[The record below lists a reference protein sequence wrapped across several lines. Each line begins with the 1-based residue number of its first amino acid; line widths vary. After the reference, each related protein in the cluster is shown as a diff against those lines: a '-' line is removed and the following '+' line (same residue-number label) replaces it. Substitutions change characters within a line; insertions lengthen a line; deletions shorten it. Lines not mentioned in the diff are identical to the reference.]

1 VGTDL
6 KQQLLA
12 LAQLRTRV
20 VKIDSVELTVR
31 EVGAL
36 EFAEYG
42 KLQKADRL
50 KATASLIAACVVDG
64 DGNPAL
70 SLDDALSL
78 AKSARVSMP
87 IVGAVMEL
95 SGFGGENDEKE
106 PDAS

>member
-1 VGTDL
+1 MGSNL
-6 KQQLLA
+6 KERLLE
-12 LAQLRTRV
+12 LAKLRTKTV
-20 VKIDSVELTVR
+20 VVGDVSLTVR

-42 KLQKADRL
+42 KLQKTDRL
-50 KATASLIAACVVDG
+50 KATASLISACVVDE

-70 SLDDALSL
+70 TPEEAGTL
-78 AKSARVSMP
+78 ARSARVSMP

-95 SGFGGENDEKE
+95 SGFGGEGDEKE